1 MQSAP
6 QLGKERTVNM
16 AIRIHALAGAI
27 LAAIVLGAGDAS
39 AFFPVGGFNQF
50 GQMRFAVWPIVDFDT
65 NNNGVIEVGEGLPFR
80 LESGPRGFT
89 PEEIKLVKEGF
100 QVWENVSTSFVRFR
114 FQGEFQDSIV
124 PGITAP
130 DYVPTV
136 FMQVTDVGGQ
146 NPQTGGSN
154 FLPDLV
160 EAIIPEVDSLLGVT
174 LIAYAIADVPI
185 QNGQSTTI
193 VPSGNILDCDIII
206 SAAAHREVG
215 LTSLGALDLKAT
227 IVHTVGTALGL
238 GPTPLNNLE
247 PFDTET
253 GVGLPTETAAL
264 QLTGPDGI
272 PQLVGATPSMF
283 PVAFL
288 TEDSSG
294 ERIFGWRDLAPD
306 DISGVSFL
314 YPLKDGQEN
323 FFTVSQEARTRTRRG
338 TGIPSAPISGAHIV
352 AWADVANSGGAVRIP
367 LFSTMS
373 GLYVRYTNRNL
384 VGKFHLV
391 GLWKQLEIPST
402 AGQFFT
408 TSYTL
413 TMSPLDGSGLERQAP
428 PGLGPAAFDSMQ
440 GTPPLSFTVNVRG
453 DAEFSTNYVSEVFNE
468 NGNLYGIENYAAGT
482 PIVWDF
488 KKNQPVSAK
497 SGKIIPTMLPLNR
510 PMFGDPNDVCPLNV
524 LDGIGTSGAGEGGTT
539 IDTETITSA
548 VLGKMNRSLRSFRD
562 HVLLQSAIGTALVDT
577 WYRLAPVLARFLARN
592 APAFSLARGLITHLY
607 ALCLVIAGMLVAS
620 GGVLYRIRRRVM
632 QESHAGGT
640 GFPAV
645 WMLIVGLLLAGGTAQ
660 AQLLPRSTADMVA
673 GATHVLH
680 GKVVEARGRRVPGAF
695 LIYTDV
701 TLELIG
707 TAKGDVKT
715 DAANDDMQ
723 SQRVTFSVIG
733 GQADGIGLVASGIPS
748 FAEGEEVILYM
759 REYPGRG
766 LVIFGGVQGKQL
778 VRVNTETQEKVV
790 YADNPAGITALKTD
804 WKVMNKAAV
813 TEAPE
818 KAGAA
823 PDFSEGGIPVDV
835 YMEYL
840 RELAAAR

>member
-1 MQSAP
+1 
-6 QLGKERTVNM
+6 M
-16 AIRIHALAGAI
+16 AIRIHALAGGI
-27 LAAIVLGAGDAS
+27 LLAIVLGTGNAL

-65 NNNGVIEVGEGLPFR
+65 DNDGVIEAGEGLPFR

-124 PGITAP
+124 PGITTP
-130 DYVPTV
+130 DYLPTV
-136 FMQVTDVGGQ
+136 FMQVSEAGGLSS
-146 NPQTGGSN
+146 PTGGSN
-154 FLPDLV
+154 FLPDPAD
-160 EAIIPEVDSLLGVT
+160 AIIPEVDSLLGVT
-174 LIAYAIADVPI
+174 LVAYAITDVPV

-206 SAAAHREVG
+206 SAAAHRDSG
-215 LTSLGALDLKAT
+215 LTSLGAFDLKAT
-227 IVHTVGTALGL
+227 IVHAVGTALGL

-247 PFDTET
+247 TFDTET
-253 GVGLPTETAAL
+253 GLGLPTETAVM
-264 QLTGPDGI
+264 QLTGADGI
-272 PQLVGATPSMF
+272 PKLVGATPSMF

-288 TEDSSG
+288 TEESSG
-294 ERIFGWRDLAPD
+294 ELIFGWRDLAPD

-323 FFTVSQEARTRTRRG
+323 FFTISQEARTRTRRG

-352 AWADVANSGGAVRIP
+352 AWADVANSGGAVRVP

-402 AGQFFT
+402 AGRFFT

-413 TMSPLDGSGLERQAP
+413 TMNPLDGSGLERQAP
-428 PGLGPAAFDSMQ
+428 PGLGPSAFDSMQ
-440 GTPPLSFTVNVRG
+440 GTPPLSFTVNVR
-453 DAEFSTNYVSEVFNE
+453 AESEFSTNYVSEVFNE
-468 NGNLYGIENYAAGT
+468 NGNVYGIENYAAGT

-497 SGKIIPTMLPLNR
+497 SGKTIPTMLPLNR

-524 LDGIGTSGAGEGGTT
+524 LDGIGTGGGGEGGTT

-548 VLGKMNRSLRSFRD
+548 VLGKINRNLRSFRD
-562 HVLLQSAIGTALVDT
+562 NVLLQSAVGTALVDT
-577 WYRLAPVLARFLARN
+577 WYRLAPMMARFLARN
-592 APAFSLARGLITHLY
+592 AVAFSFVLGLIAHIYKLS
-607 ALCLVIAGMLVAS
+607 LVFIGLLVFAVPIA
-620 GGVLYRIRRRVM
+620 YRMRRRIM
-632 QESHAGGT
+632 RKYRAIDNR
-640 GFPAV
+640 FPAV
-645 WMLIVGLLLAGGTAQ
+645 WMLIGGLLLAGETAQ

-673 GATHVLH
+673 GSTHVLH
-680 GKVVEARGRRVPGAF
+680 GKVVEAKGRRVPGAF
-695 LIYTDV
+695 LVYTDV
-701 TLELIG
+701 TLELID

-715 DAANDDMQ
+715 DDAKDDTQ
-723 SQRVTFSVIG
+723 PPRVTFSVIG
-733 GQADGIGLVASGIPS
+733 GQAEGIGLVASGIPS
-748 FAEGEEVILYM
+748 FSEGEEVILYM

-778 VRVNTETQEKVV
+778 VRVDPETQEKVV
-790 YADNPAGITALKTD
+790 YADNPAGITALKRD
-804 WKVMNKAAV
+804 KEFMRNK
-813 TEAPE
+813 EARSE
-818 KAGAA
+818 TSENTQET
-823 PDFSEGGIPVDV
+823 PDFSSGGIPVDA